1 MGKASGK
8 AWAIPFGLRGPS
20 GLGQVRAEM
29 DTDPINKAPEIC
41 FHVGRS
47 QVVGQM
53 LDVKRVAIKGPLG
66 LSRPSTVGGLWGTPG
81 ER

>member
-1 MGKASGK
+1 
-8 AWAIPFGLRGPS
+8 
-20 GLGQVRAEM
+20 M
-29 DTDPINKAPEIC
+29 DTDPINKA
-41 FHVGRS
+41 GRS